1 MSLSLRRRLS
11 IAALGMALA
20 ILPTLGMA
28 RPLAVPG
35 RTPKKALAVIS
46 VTEPGDLWKGFSAS
60 PMYQPAQKLF
70 ERAFFGDGADLN
82 AFDKQRAD
90 IEDAVGYSLTAPAI
104 FQDGVRGFDFYVT
117 ASNEQGKPPYTVM
130 VVNFQDEEQARKTL
144 ELLVKEGKAA
154 SGVANGE
161 RAETLSES
169 KDGDQ
174 VVYSFRGLK
183 THLASVGS
191 VLIISS
197 EDEGAWAVLDGK
209 ATTALFDTD
218 AYRRSVGTLD
228 PLPGQMWAFGDVTE
242 LMGLAYSIGLIPT
255 EASVD
260 LSVSRK
266 IGLLFEFQPEH
277 LKVTQYVANTEM
289 TGVERAIAAATRPD
303 TTGFKAAGFLPAE
316 TMLLTTSNNFEG
328 PSLFTAMREQ
338 LVKSAPGQFSEAD
351 LTKGLATA
359 DSMVGFSIENDFIG
373 SLGSETAFGVTDLN
387 IGTPDASGIPSF
399 SGDFLF
405 ASSLADAARMDVVMR
420 QFEVELNK
428 QAAMFLPPAEADGK
442 TPPAPPSLF
451 EETTHNETVVHTLD
465 LAKMTPIAAGIA
477 PSYGL
482 TSDGFMVFALKK
494 ETVLAA
500 LDRKKSGGGDVFKSS
515 TMINADRLLS
525 PNRNEMQILN
535 FNSTVNVIQSI
546 TGLIPASEVSSTQ
559 RTMLPLV
566 MDLLRSA
573 GTLYTA
579 GTYTTEG
586 VTKEYV
592 FLMR

>member
-1 MSLSLRRRLS
+1 MSPFTRSKIS
-11 IAALGMALA
+11 IAVLGMALA
-20 ILPTLGMA
+20 ILPTLSLA
-28 RPLAVPG
+28 KPLAVPG
-35 RTPKKALAVIS
+35 RTPKHALAVVSI
-46 VTEPGDLWKGFSAS
+46 TEPTELWNNFSAS
-60 PMYQPAQKLF
+60 PMYKPTQTLF
-70 ERAFFGDGADLN
+70 ERVLFGDGSAL
-82 AFDKQRAD
+82 ASFESQRPD
-90 IEDAVGYSLTAPAI
+90 IEDAVGYSLTAPDV
-104 FQDGVRGFDFYVT
+104 FQEGPRGMDFYVA
-117 ASNEQGKPPYTVM
+117 ASSEPGKAPYTVM
-130 VVNFQDEEQARKTL
+130 VINFQDEAQARKTL

-169 KDGDQ
+169 KEGDQ
-174 VVYSFRGLK
+174 IVYSFRGLK

-218 AYRRSVGTLD
+218 AYRRAVGVLD

-242 LMGLAYSIGLIPT
+242 LMNLGFAMGLIPT

-266 IGLLFEFQPEH
+266 VGLLFDFQPDH
-277 LKVTQYVANTEM
+277 LKVTEYVANTEM

-303 TTGFKAAGFLPAE
+303 TTGFKAVGFLPSD

-338 LVKSAPGQFSEAD
+338 LVSSGAGQFTDAD
-351 LTKGLATA
+351 INKGLATA

-387 IGTPDASGIPSF
+387 IGTPDVTGIPSF

-405 ASSLADAARMDVVMR
+405 ASSLSDAARMDVVMR
-420 QFEVELNK
+420 QFEVEINK
-428 QAAMFLPPAEADGK
+428 QAAMFLPPAESDGK
-442 TPPAPPSLF
+442 TPPAPPSVF
-451 EETTHNETVVHTLD
+451 SETTHNETVVHTLD
-465 LAKMTPIAAGIA
+465 LAKLTPIAVGFA
-477 PSYGL
+477 PSYGI
-482 TSDGFMVFALKK
+482 TSDGFIVFALKK

-500 LDRKKSGGGDVFKSS
+500 LDRKKAGGAEVFKSS
-515 TMINADRLLS
+515 SMMNADRLLS

-535 FNSTVNVIQSI
+535 FNSAVNVIQSI
-546 TGLIPASEVSSTQ
+546 TGLIPASEVSVTQ

-566 MDLLRSA
+566 LDVLRSA

-586 VTKEYV
+586 VTKEFV